1 MNRAQLNRVRLIG
14 GAILAALIVIG
25 AIVLFSVLGWWP
37 AVRDALIIIA
47 ALVSIL
53 LLVFLGGAVFY
64 LTVTILEVKRELTPV
79 LESLKS
85 TSQTVSETARA
96 ASDLGVAPT
105 VRTASVLVGAAETA
119 AVILGGGHVRA
130 RAKKRAQRRQ
140 EVERELLARG
150 ELNGYR

>member
-1 MNRAQLNRVRLIG
+1 MNKVLLIG
-14 GAILAALIVIG
+14 GAAAAVIIG
-25 AIVLFSVLGWWP
+25 IAAIVLFSVLGWWP
-37 AVRDALIIIA
+37 AVRDIMIVIA

-53 LLVFLGGAVFY
+53 LLAFLGAAVFY

-85 TSQTVSETARA
+85 TTQTVSETAKV

-140 EVERELLARG
+140 EVERELVARG

>member
-1 MNRAQLNRVRLIG
+1 VNKALIIG
-14 GAILAALIVIG
+14 GAAVAVIIG
-25 AIVLFSVLGWWP
+25 IAAIVLFSVLGWWP
-37 AVRDALIIIA
+37 AVRDIMIVIA

-53 LLVFLGGAVFY
+53 LLAFLGAAVFY

-85 TSQTVSETARA
+85 TTQTVSETAKV

-105 VRTASVLVGAAETA
+105 VRTASVLVGAVETA
-119 AVILGGGHVRA
+119 AVMLGGGHVRA

-140 EVERELLARG
+140 EVERELVARG